1 VQWLDNHDLVLMN
14 ERGDLTTLTTDP
26 DRLLRLVKASVTRGL
41 TDIQCGAY
49 GFLECPDRS
58 TLRGEGPTVPEVL
71 RGKAF
76 SLSWT
81 PEELVDAGTAYFE
94 RAFGAPLDERSVEL
108 ASVVGD
114 MLAGDYRL
122 EFGDS
127 SYVLR
132 PGSEGEV
139 FCAGSVTTRGDQLL
153 LGADRGS
160 WCLDFH
166 FAEVGWDLDGDQ
178 LRFPIER
185 VRTAYLERLVLGLKP
200 FDLVD

>member
-1 VQWLDNHDLVLMN
+1 
-14 ERGDLTTLTTDP
+14 
-26 DRLLRLVKASVTRGL
+26 
-41 TDIQCGAY
+41 
-49 GFLECPDRS
+49 
-58 TLRGEGPTVPEVL
+58 
-71 RGKAF
+71 
-76 SLSWT
+76 
-81 PEELVDAGTAYFE
+81 
-94 RAFGAPLDERSVEL
+94 
-108 ASVVGD
+108 

-132 PGSEGEV
+132 RGSEGEV